1 MRKMKNTNNT
11 PEKTE
16 RDDKMS
22 LQGTVEEALPGTL
35 FKVKCSEAHVV
46 LATLSGKMRQNQ
58 IHVLPGD
65 LVTVEVSPYDMS
77 RGRIVRRN

>member
-1 MRKMKNTNNT
+1 
-11 PEKTE
+11 
-16 RDDKMS
+16 MS
-22 LQGTVEEALPGTL
+22 LQGIVEEALPGTL
-35 FKVKCSEAHVV
+35 FRIKCNESHEV

-65 LVTVEVSPYDMS
+65 NVIVEVSPYDMT